1 MSSLVYGI
9 HAIDSLVNAN
19 QAKEIF
25 ILKKEKANPKV
36 TKIAEN
42 AIASD
47 VGVNYIENIKDLPFR
62 IKRYHASRDF
72 CD

>member
-1 MSSLVYGI
+1 MSNLVYGI

-19 QAKEIF
+19 QAKEVF

-47 VGVNYIENIKDLPFR
+47 VGVNYI
-62 IKRYHASRDF
+62 
-72 CD
+72 